1 MSTSAPPLSLLL
13 GGCPILFLQLYW
25 FLFVQ
30 ISSSL
35 PLLSSPPLSPPS
47 LLLSPPSFPPSL
59 FPSLPSHSCLFHF
72 LSHSPLQISILFPE
86 HISCSA
92 MYANNMCPSHSLTK
106 ACASFPF
113 VALSTLY
120 IEISSHICQMN
131 QSYNWE
137 ISFVSRTMHL
147 TYTLLL
153 KFLSQ
158 HFLTSLWGGG
168 TMFCTE
174 RPPGT
179 VY

>member
-72 LSHSPLQISILFPE
+72 LSHSPLLAPASGPTQPCHTPPALCLPAPICSKPE
-86 HISCSA
+86 AVHPNLCGPGCSLPHL
-92 MYANNMCPSHSLTK
+92 PSFRVDGRVSL
-106 ACASFPF
+106 
-113 VALSTLY
+113 
-120 IEISSHICQMN
+120 
-131 QSYNWE
+131 
-137 ISFVSRTMHL
+137 
-147 TYTLLL
+147 
-153 KFLSQ
+153 
-158 HFLTSLWGGG
+158 
-168 TMFCTE
+168 
-174 RPPGT
+174 
-179 VY
+179 